1 LPRGRPQKLAPFFQD
16 TNMARIRFIAQG
28 SNSLVGGFSHGD
40 LLMCSDALAAHL
52 VNEAGVA
59 EYVKAQQPTE
69 AEAPAPAPAADEP
82 QVRTPKRKKA

>member
-1 LPRGRPQKLAPFFQD
+1 
-16 TNMARIRFIAQG
+16 MSRIRFIAQG

-69 AEAPAPAPAADEP
+69 AEAPAPAPAPAADEP